1 MDMLPAA
8 IGMQMAI
15 TQQKAALS
23 MIKSSAD
30 AQQAVVNMI
39 AEVSEQIS
47 ASGRGQIVN
56 IAA

>member
-15 TQQKAALS
+15 TQQKATMS
-23 MIKSSAD
+23 MIKSAAE
-30 AQQAVVNMI
+30 AQQAVVDMVAEASANI
-39 AEVSEQIS
+39 A